1 MNAPSTNAP
10 RTDTLKVPGATLH
23 YEIRGSG
30 PVLLMIHG
38 GSGDAGVFEGVAGAL
53 ADRYTVVT
61 YDRRGNSRSPV
72 EGPPQDMSVATD
84 SEDARLLLAALTD
97 EPAHVFGSSS
107 GAIVALDLLTRHPD
121 RVRIAVPHEP
131 PLFGV
136 LPDADEHIAFLR
148 NVHAIYLRD
157 GVGPA
162 MEVFGARMGLDTEG
176 PLPHT
181 ELPPQIR
188 DLVTRMAANTDRFL
202 AHELLPV
209 TNHLPDLTAL
219 ATVAPQL
226 ALAGGRD
233 SRGFLPYRPNTV
245 LATRLGIP
253 ITDFPG
259 NHAGYL
265 PHAPAFAT
273 RLATLLTR

>member
-1 MNAPSTNAP
+1 MNAP
-10 RTDTLKVPGATLH
+10 RTDTLKVPGANLH

-30 PVLLMIHG
+30 PALLMIHG
-38 GSGDAGVFEGVAGAL
+38 GCGDAGVFHSVAGAL
-53 ADRYTVVT
+53 ADRYTVIT

-72 EGPPQDMSVATD
+72 DGPPQDMSVETD

-121 RVRIAVPHEP
+121 RVGIAVPHEP

-136 LPDADEHIAFLR
+136 LPDADEHIAFFE
-148 NVHAIYLRD
+148 NIHAIYLRE

-162 MEVFGARMGLDTEG
+162 MEVFGAAIGMTDDG
-176 PLPHT
+176 PPPGMDM
-181 ELPPQIR
+181 PPQIR
-188 DLVTRMAANTDRFL
+188 DLVDRMSANTEHFL

-209 TNHLPDLTAL
+209 TRYLPDLTAL
-219 ATVAPQL
+219 APLTPQL

-233 SRGFLPYRPNTV
+233 SRDLLPYRPNTI
-245 LATRLGIP
+245 LSARLSTP

-259 NHAGYL
+259 DHAGYL
-265 PHAPAFAT
+265 PHWHPFAE
-273 RLATLLTR
+273 TLSKVLSR